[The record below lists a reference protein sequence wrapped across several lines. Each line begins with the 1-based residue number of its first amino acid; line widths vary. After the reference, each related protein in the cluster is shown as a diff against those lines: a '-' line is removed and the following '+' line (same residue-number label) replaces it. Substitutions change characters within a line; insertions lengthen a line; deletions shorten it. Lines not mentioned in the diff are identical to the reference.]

1 MVLYNSPFLLIYN
14 EKFFLTYWIS
24 VQSQCCPGRDGR
36 HLESFREIWVNFV
49 LAKQLH
55 DA

>member
-1 MVLYNSPFLLIYN
+1 MHNLNVVLV
-14 EKFFLTYWIS
+14 EMEG
-24 VQSQCCPGRDGR
+24 CPGRDGR
-36 HLESFREIWVNFV
+36 HLESFREIWMNVV